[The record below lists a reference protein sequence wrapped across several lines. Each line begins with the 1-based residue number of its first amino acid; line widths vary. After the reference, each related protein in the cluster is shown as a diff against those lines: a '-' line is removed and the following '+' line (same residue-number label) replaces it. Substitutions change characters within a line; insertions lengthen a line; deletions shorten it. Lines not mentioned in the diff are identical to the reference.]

1 MIEGTRTRDIIVYE
15 GIDTVVLYEE
25 LAYEDVLPLAW
36 RRLPEPFDPAT
47 IGSFADRNL
56 RVLQSLSALEEH
68 GQIEKPT
75 DETSVHAADIL
86 RLDMKMNL
94 LLDMV
99 GQLMI
104 ASRPRPRTAAIRFNA
119 LGAVWQGIAPLPD
132 LGAQGVL
139 EVFMRDC
146 IAEPLRLVGRIASV
160 TPDGKIKAKFIHPG
174 EHIADLLEKL
184 AFRRHRRQVA
194 GAKQPRRL

>member
-1 MIEGTRTRDIIVYE
+1 MYE

-36 RRLPEPFDPAT
+36 RRLPEPFDPAI

-68 GQIEKPT
+68 GQIEKV
-75 DETSVHAADIL
+75 DESSVHAADIL

-94 LLDMV
+94 LLDLV

-119 LGAVWQGIAPLPD
+119 LGAVWQGLAPHPD

-146 IAEPLRLVGRIASV
+146 IAEPLRLVGRIASI
-160 TPDGKIKAKFIHPG
+160 TPDGRVKAKFIHPG
-174 EHIADLLEKL
+174 EHISDLLEKL

-194 GAKQPRRL
+194 GAKHPRKF

>member
-1 MIEGTRTRDIIVYE
+1 MSTQAYEGT
-15 GIDTVVLYEE
+15 DTVVLYEE

-36 RRLPEPFDPAT
+36 RRLPEPFDPAV

-68 GQIEKPT
+68 GQIEKP
-75 DETSVHAADIL
+75 DENAPHAADIL

-99 GQLMI
+99 GQLLL
-104 ASRPRPRTAAIRFNA
+104 ASRPRPRAAAIRFNA
-119 LGAVWQGIAPLPD
+119 LGAVWQGLAPHPE
-132 LGAQGVL
+132 LGNQGVL
-139 EVFMRDC
+139 EIFLRDC

-160 TPDGKIKAKFIHPG
+160 SPEGRIKAKFIHPG
-174 EHIADLLEKL
+174 ENVADLMEKL
-184 AFRRHRRQVA
+184 AFRRHRRQIA
-194 GAKQPRRL
+194 GAKHPKKF